1 VNRPAGLW
9 TTIKWTPAYIVPEE
23 DGRHTVAFR
32 LLYEGQLLSSNTGNG
47 DALRRNKHAIRKQL
61 HKQLKAFWETNHA
74 LQHIKQ
80 LPDARGWSGDMGMRT
95 DKSDFTRG
103 GINFIPLVSTRFHLV
118 CSLDILFLR
127 REPPGA
133 VVQGGDVDNRI
144 NTLFDALRIPEG
156 DSDITEGIAEDEKP
170 FYCLLQD
177 DRLVTELKVT
187 TDRLFR
193 PTPEGHAKNDVVL
206 VIAVE
211 LEQTTKLW

>member
-1 VNRPAGLW
+1 
-9 TTIKWTPAYIVPEE
+9 
-23 DGRHTVAFR
+23 
-32 LLYEGQLLSSNTGNG
+32 
-47 DALRRNKHAIRKQL
+47 LRRNKHAIRKQL
-61 HKQLKAFWETNHA
+61 HKQLKAFWETNQA
-74 LQHIKQ
+74 LQSVKQ
-80 LPDARGWSGDMGMRT
+80 LPDAHGWSGDLGVRAEN
-95 DKSDFTRG
+95 SDFTRG

-133 VVQGGDVDNRI
+133 LVQGGDIDNRI
-144 NTLFDALRIPEG
+144 NILFDGLRIPEG
-156 DSDITEGIAEDEKP
+156 DSDITEEVTEDEKP

-177 DRLVTELKVT
+177 DRLVTEVKIT

-193 PTPEGHAKNDVVL
+193 PMPDGASSHAKNNVVL